1 MMMDVN
7 LQSIIPKKNGNL
19 KFFLKK
25 EKEQENVE
33 KKKNLGLMTSY
44 KLSLINHP
52 AYNIQDFQSDNG

>member
-7 LQSIIPKKNGNL
+7 LQSIIPRKMGRPK
-19 KFFLKK
+19 KK

-44 KLSLINHP
+44 KLSMINHP
-52 AYNIQDFQSDNG
+52 AYKIQDFQSDNG